1 MAVELAV
8 RIHVCKLIQLGI
20 ELTSLTMKGPTHHFL
35 LDKYNFMAPL
45 RRRPWSDWLAHHAR
59 LQGRYVCVT
68 DSRRKGT
75 DRIL

>member
-1 MAVELAV
+1 VAVELAV

-20 ELTSLTMKGPTHHFL
+20 GYTLLTMKGHTHHFL
-35 LDKYNFMAPL
+35 LDKHNLMAPL
-45 RRRPWSDWLAHHAR
+45 RRRPWSDWLAHYAR

-68 DSRRKGT
+68 DSLRKGT